1 LSEKRIG
8 VLGISVQYSNCY
20 DIYFDRFTS
29 EIFQTILPWNWMK
42 AMGIVESDLN
52 PLATS
57 SAGAAGVMQLMPG
70 TAADMVKRTGIS
82 CTKDTVLDP
91 HINIYL
97 GIAYARRCYDIWQDE
112 YGLERIRFMLGSY
125 NAGPGHI
132 IEAQAIAQSRGLAT
146 DQWQSIVL
154 TLPGVTGT
162 SATETINY
170 VDRVEKT
177 FKRLLIGK

>member
-1 LSEKRIG
+1 
-8 VLGISVQYSNCY
+8 VQYSNCY
-20 DIYFDRFTS
+20 DIYFDRFTR
-29 EIFQTILPWNWMK
+29 EIFQAILPWCWMK
-42 AMGIVESDLN
+42 AMGIVESGLN
-52 PLATS
+52 PVATS

-82 CTKDTVLDP
+82 CSKDTVLAP

-97 GIAYARRCYDIWQDE
+97 GIAYARHCYNIWGDE

-132 IEAQAIAQSRGLAT
+132 IDAQIIAQRKGLPT
-146 DQWQSIVL
+146 DQWQSIVA
-154 TLPGVTGT
+154 TLPDVTGMN
-162 SATETINY
+162 ATETINY
-170 VDRVEKT
+170 VNRVEKT